1 MVRFAFHYAL
11 HTVFPVRRRGAYFA
25 KMYATPSMTPTEIT
39 TLNSASKCITCGLCN
54 AAQVV
59 QFYAR
64 NVHNP
69 AALALAPPIGDG
81 VECPY
86 GVDLPGLRRLLPTL
100 QVRAERSTELVR

>member
-1 MVRFAFHYAL
+1 M
-11 HTVFPVRRRGAYFA
+11 RRRGAYFA
-25 KMYATPSMTPTEIT
+25 KQYQAPEMTAAEVT
-39 TLNSASKCITCGLCN
+39 TLNSASKCIACGLCN

-69 AALALAPPIGDG
+69 AALAKAPPIGEG

-100 QVRAERSTELVR
+100 QVRKPRSTDSVR